1 MVCAQ
6 VIGNDMAI
14 AVGGMQGHFELNVF
28 KPMIAAN
35 ILQSSRIIGDA
46 CFSFEKNCI
55 KDIRVNQKNI
65 TKNLNNSLML
75 VTALN
80 TKIGYEK
87 AAEIAKS
94 AYQNDTTLREESIKS
109 GYLSGEEFDEWVKPE
124 KMCGDIKV
132 QKT

>member
-1 MVCAQ
+1 
-6 VIGNDMAI
+6 
-14 AVGGMQGHFELNVF
+14 
-28 KPMIAAN
+28 
-35 ILQSSRIIGDA
+35 
-46 CFSFEKNCI
+46 
-55 KDIRVNQKNI
+55 
-65 TKNLNNSLML
+65 ML

-124 KMCGDIKV
+124 KMCGDI
-132 QKT
+132 